1 MIPPVDH
8 RPPEA
13 VADFTDVPPLV
24 FRSVRGADACPP
36 VKPAPRSNDLDRGGR
51 SWRRFALGLAVG
63 VFLTAVA
70 AGAAPGRA
78 VRDLLGGA
86 FTRGHFARAV

>member
-1 MIPPVDH
+1 
-8 RPPEA
+8 
-13 VADFTDVPPLV
+13 VA
-24 FRSVRGADACPP
+24 
-36 VKPAPRSNDLDRGGR
+36 
-51 SWRRFALGLAVG
+51 G
-63 VFLTAVA
+63 VTRAYRAAIDAVA